1 MARSS
6 ERDRPEFNVLVA
18 INFSMIP
25 HQLRH
30 STGAGDHHGV
40 AAADLLCDPHWHQGS
55 RRRSCRQR
63 ERHPMGAT
71 IAAEAAVGWRALMG
85 IRSTKLL
92 TEETK
97 MA

>member
-1 MARSS
+1 
-6 ERDRPEFNVLVA
+6 
-18 INFSMIP
+18 
-25 HQLRH
+25 
-30 STGAGDHHGV
+30 
-40 AAADLLCDPHWHQGS
+40 
-55 RRRSCRQR
+55 
-63 ERHPMGAT
+63 MGAT